1 MIELKQVVKK
11 YGTQT
16 ALNEV
21 SLRVTQGECI
31 ALLGPSGCGKSTLL
45 KTINL
50 MEPLTSG
57 DIFINQQS
65 IQTYQPEILR
75 RQIGYCIQNVG
86 LFPHYTIHE
95 NIAIVPH
102 LLKWPTE
109 KINQRVHFLLELSH
123 LPKHYLSKKPNELS
137 GGEAQRVGVCRA
149 LAADP
154 PILLM
159 DEPFGAVDP
168 LTREKLQQAFIQL
181 QQTLKKTVLFV
192 THDVEEAVIIGD
204 RVAIMEKG
212 RLLTCRPPQ
221 VLDQLTLETNE
232 HAFVT
237 EFLSSE
243 FALSLLKRYN
253 IMNFIR
259 QIQIPERPFESQAT
273 IKELQETAT
282 LKDVLSLLIKEGTR
296 GLNLKVAEKTYSV
309 NYNHLIQFMEEVTQT

>member
-21 SLRVTQGECI
+21 SLSVTQGECI

-45 KTINL
+45 KIINL

-57 DIFINQQS
+57 DIFINNQS

-86 LFPHYTIHE
+86 LFPHYTIYE
-95 NIAIVPH
+95 NIAIVPN
-102 LLKWPTE
+102 LLKWPIE
-109 KINQRVHFLLELSH
+109 KIDQRVQFLLELSH
-123 LPKHYLSKKPNELS
+123 LPKHYLNKKPNELS

-181 QQTLKKTVLFV
+181 QQALKKTVLFV

-221 VLDQLTLETNE
+221 ALGQLTLETNE

-243 FALSLLKRYN
+243 YTLSLLKRYN
-253 IMNFIR
+253 ILTFLR
-259 QIQIPERPFESQAT
+259 QSQIPEKPIDSLAS
-273 IKELQETAT
+273 IKEIHETAT

-296 GLNLKVAEKTYSV
+296 GLNLKVAEKTYSI